1 MTYVPPES
9 TSPTQPAHSAHTP
22 VLLRIESISVATS
35 LLAPFRP
42 YALNPLPNPTRRV
55 CLYTC
60 GGVIRGAYVTTR
72 ATSSHGNDVVGMPL
86 SIYALRPVLLHAA
99 APLLPCLRPSSL
111 TPPPFSPMLWRPWC
125 PDANIHTSHKLDSL
139 PPSLGSTESLSAKQ
153 WKEIFHLHAYL
164 GCRTLRHSLFVC
176 STPGLSPCRSFL
188 PFPPK
193 LFPLTSSPGIRRILD
208 STPRHNVSM
217 PLNAVLWNGYTGCS
231 VYTTKR
237 PGLLQRRCVHYLI
250 PHQHSVLS
258 LSPLLHVL
266 ITHSISTDP
275 PTTHHCVRASIP
287 PRTLSHRRRLYSMA
301 VPHSTRFK
309 RTLCAVLSPYPI
321 AQRRNALVSAL
332 PRFISPSEATSSK
345 PSAAVGVE
353 FGSPRSSSSID
364 SAATRFRR
372 HVRHSSRRAQLRK
385 FGPVWEHTGLLCQLI
400 APCSTG

>member
-1 MTYVPPES
+1 MYVPPES

-22 VLLRIESISVATS
+22 VLLRIESISMATS

-42 YALNPLPNPTRRV
+42 YALNPRLERRAH
-55 CLYTC
+55 T
-60 GGVIRGAYVTTR
+60 
-72 ATSSHGNDVVGMPL
+72 ATSRVHLSLHVVGMPL
-86 SIYALRPVLLHAA
+86 SIYALRPVFLHAA
-99 APLLPCLRPSSL
+99 VPLLPCLRPSSL
-111 TPPPFSPMLWRPWC
+111 TPPPFSPMLA
-125 PDANIHTSHKLDSL
+125 PD
-139 PPSLGSTESLSAKQ
+139 
-153 WKEIFHLHAYL
+153 IFHLHTYF

-208 STPRHNVSM
+208 STPRHNVST
-217 PLNAVLWNGYTGCS
+217 PPNAVLWNGYTGCS

-237 PGLLQRRCVHYLI
+237 PGLLQR
-250 PHQHSVLS
+250 
-258 LSPLLHVL
+258 
-266 ITHSISTDP
+266 
-275 PTTHHCVRASIP
+275 
-287 PRTLSHRRRLYSMA
+287 SMA
-301 VPHSTRFK
+301 VPHSTRLK

-345 PSAAVGVE
+345 PSAAVGS
-353 FGSPRSSSSID
+353 GSPRSSSSID

-385 FGPVWEHTGLLCQLI
+385 FGPVWEHTGLL
-400 APCSTG
+400 